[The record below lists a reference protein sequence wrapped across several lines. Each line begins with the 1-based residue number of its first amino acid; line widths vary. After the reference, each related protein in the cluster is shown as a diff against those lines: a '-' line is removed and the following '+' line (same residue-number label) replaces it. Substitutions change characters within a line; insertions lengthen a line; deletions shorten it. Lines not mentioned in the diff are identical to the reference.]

1 MNGVFSLPAF
11 IRRQLISEN
20 HGCAMTSLAPFR
32 PLTRKKYVKKGALH
46 KKTAFFP
53 PIFAADHYHYDLLG
67 FWPYRV

>member
-32 PLTRKKYVKKGALH
+32 PLTRKKYVKKRLYI
-46 KKTAFFP
+46 KMAFFP